1 MGIPVMIL
9 GNSGTGKS
17 ASMRNLDP
25 GTYGLI
31 NVAGKPLPFRTDKH
45 SINTDDYP
53 TIIKALN
60 RATSDIIVIDDAQY
74 TMANA
79 YMRSATMKL
88 TKDGVFDFYKTIA
101 YDFWNL
107 VQTVN
112 SLPPQ
117 KVVYFLGH
125 TEIDQFGNTK
135 FKTIGKLLDDKITVE
150 GLFTVVL
157 RTAIV
162 EGKYYF
168 STLNDG
174 SDTVKSPIGLFND
187 RLINNDLALVDA
199 AIRNYYNFPAPF
211 KATQAPAAATFV
223 QAGAST
229 QPIKAA
235 PAAAPAKGKEK
246 AYANS
251 LV

>member
-25 GTYGLI
+25 ATYGLI
-31 NVAGKPLPFRTDKH
+31 NVAGKPLPFKTDKR
-45 SINTDDYP
+45 SFNSDDYGRV
-53 TIIKALN
+53 TNMLKKAS
-60 RATSDIIVIDDAQY
+60 SDIIVIDDAQY
-74 TMANA
+74 MMANA
-79 YMRSATMKL
+79 YMRSAMMKL

-112 SLPPQ
+112 SLPAQ

-150 GLFTVVL
+150 GLFTIVL

-174 SDTVKSPIGLFND
+174 SDTVKSPIGLFSD
-187 RLINNDLALVDA
+187 RLIENDLAAVDA
-199 AIRNYYNFPAPF
+199 AIRDYYGFPAPF
-211 KATQAPAAATFV
+211 NANQAPAA
-223 QAGAST
+223 Q
-229 QPIKAA
+229 AA
-235 PAAAPAKGKEK
+235 PAATQPARAPAPAKGKEK